1 MVALKFVLYNDSE
14 KTNMSGFILPG
25 QDKKPPAQSG
35 NSGGGGI
42 ELPKGFSRK
51 REQTPPAEAK
61 SQEAAPPP
69 VSEQPAEPPA
79 APTPAPAAAQRGQ
92 GRPQIDLLFPPS
104 GAQLQCPNCR
114 TPYVVPV
121 FTIIDLG
128 VNPELKGALLGGQV
142 NVAACP
148 KCGAGGPLNVPLM
161 VHEPEHGFLGVYVP
175 PAQNNQAQM
184 QQQKAIGD
192 MTQTL
197 MRKLPNEA
205 RKGYMLQPKQF
216 MDWQRFIEQIW
227 GFEGVTPEMLR
238 RQRNQGE
245 LLQRLAGLAT
255 DRKALEIALE
265 RGRDLIDR
273 DFFALLDR
281 FLMMSSN
288 QGQQAGV
295 NALMQL
301 RATLMELTEVGQ
313 QIKVQQDKVRAIL
326 SGFTAT
332 TTRDEVLDKV
342 LSVWKEDEEQELIN
356 SLIGAIAP
364 MIDYQFL
371 MLITQRLE
379 SSTDEAERQ
388 HLEQLRQLAINL
400 QEQQNA
406 TQQEMV
412 QQMQQILQDV
422 LQADDTAAKLREYGD
437 VIDEGFLSMLA
448 ANIQAAQRNRATA
461 AARRLQ
467 QVYEQALVI
476 LREQMPEEMR
486 LLNEMIAAPDKAAL
500 TQLLKE
506 NRAKFTKEFLASMQ
520 EVEGQLRDANRKE
533 IADRLKSIR
542 SQIALM

>member
-1 MVALKFVLYNDSE
+1 
-14 KTNMSGFILPG
+14 
-25 QDKKPPAQSG
+25 
-35 NSGGGGI
+35 
-42 ELPKGFSRK
+42 
-51 REQTPPAEAK
+51 
-61 SQEAAPPP
+61 
-69 VSEQPAEPPA
+69 
-79 APTPAPAAAQRGQ
+79 
-92 GRPQIDLLFPPS
+92 
-104 GAQLQCPNCR
+104 
-114 TPYVVPV
+114 
-121 FTIIDLG
+121 
-128 VNPELKGALLGGQV
+128 
-142 NVAACP
+142 
-148 KCGAGGPLNVPLM
+148 M
-161 VHEPEHGFLGVYVP
+161 VHEPDHQFLGVYVP

-245 LLQRLAGLAT
+245 LLQRLAGLAN

-265 RGRDLIDR
+265 RSRDLVDR

-295 NALMQL
+295 NALMAL

-342 LSVWKEDEEQELIN
+342 LAVWKEEESQELVN

-371 MLITQRLE
+371 LLITQRLE

-422 LQADDTAAKLREYGD
+422 LQADDTAAKLREYAD

-500 TQLLKE
+500 TQLLKD

>member
-1 MVALKFVLYNDSE
+1 
-14 KTNMSGFILPG
+14 
-25 QDKKPPAQSG
+25 
-35 NSGGGGI
+35 
-42 ELPKGFSRK
+42 
-51 REQTPPAEAK
+51 
-61 SQEAAPPP
+61 
-69 VSEQPAEPPA
+69 
-79 APTPAPAAAQRGQ
+79 
-92 GRPQIDLLFPPS
+92 
-104 GAQLQCPNCR
+104 
-114 TPYVVPV
+114 
-121 FTIIDLG
+121 
-128 VNPELKGALLGGQV
+128 
-142 NVAACP
+142 
-148 KCGAGGPLNVPLM
+148 
-161 VHEPEHGFLGVYVP
+161 
-175 PAQNNQAQM
+175 
-184 QQQKAIGD
+184 

-245 LLQRLAGLAT
+245 LLQRLAGLAN

-265 RGRDLIDR
+265 RSRDLVDR

-295 NALMQL
+295 NALMAL

-342 LSVWKEDEEQELIN
+342 LAVWKEEESQELVN

-371 MLITQRLE
+371 LLITQRLE

-422 LQADDTAAKLREYGD
+422 LQADDTAAKLREYAD

-500 TQLLKE
+500 TQLLKD